1 MHEAAAIQGAVSVAL
16 ERVAALGSPRVRAV
30 ELALGVSGHITDAIA
45 RQQFAICAL
54 DTPLETAAL
63 HLVWLPATYQCFIC
77 LNQFTSVE
85 PAESVACPACGG
97 VALEIAHEDAC
108 YIQAIEVDATGEGAK
123 ANSASAGS
131 GTPHTA
137 L

>member
-54 DTPLETAAL
+54 GTPLETAAL
-63 HLVWLPATYQCFIC
+63 RIVWLPATYQCFTC
-77 LNQFTSVE
+77 LRQFSSVE
-85 PAESVACPACGG
+85 PAEGVACPECGG
-97 VALEIAHEDAC
+97 VALEIAHDDAC
-108 YIQAIEVDATGEGAK
+108 YIQAIDVDGAGGVDGEPLLAD
-123 ANSASAGS
+123 APRAGS
-131 GTPHTA
+131 
-137 L
+137 